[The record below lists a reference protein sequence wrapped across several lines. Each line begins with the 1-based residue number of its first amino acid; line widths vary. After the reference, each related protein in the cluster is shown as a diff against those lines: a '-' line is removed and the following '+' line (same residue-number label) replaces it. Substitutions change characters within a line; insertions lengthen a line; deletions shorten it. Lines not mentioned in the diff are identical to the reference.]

1 MDIDCGQVSQE
12 GMMHIDVNENI
23 SLLDEV
29 KLQAVVLVPIIRAL
43 CAEVGKQRANRI
55 VSNALR
61 DWSRSVFQSLGA
73 EAKGS
78 PREKWAS
85 VTATYMGRVGN
96 DIEIEWIKRD
106 ANEIECNV
114 IGCRYADLFR
124 QPGEPE
130 LGSVLLC
137 ETDVHVAE
145 LGAPEVEFT
154 RTQTIMQGAEYCD
167 FHYRIKSEAETK

>member
-1 MDIDCGQVSQE
+1 MMDID
-12 GMMHIDVNENI
+12 VNKNI

-29 KLQAVVLVPIIRAL
+29 RMQALVLVPVIRAL
-43 CAEVGKQRANRI
+43 RAELGEQRANRI

-61 DWSRSVFQSLGA
+61 DWSRSKIQSFGV
-73 EAKGS
+73 EAKGC

-85 VTATYMGRVGN
+85 VTATSMQRIGN
-96 DIEIEWIKRD
+96 DIDIEWIKQD
-106 ANEIECNV
+106 ANEIKLNV

-124 QPGEPE
+124 QLGEPE

-154 RTQTIMQGAEYCD
+154 RTQTIMQGADYCD
-167 FHYRIKSEAETK
+167 FHYRMKSEAETK

>member
-1 MDIDCGQVSQE
+1 MD
-12 GMMHIDVNENI
+12 IDVNENI

-29 KLQAVVLVPIIRAL
+29 RMQALVLIPVIRAL
-43 CAEVGKQRANRI
+43 RAELGEQSTNRI

-61 DWSRSVFQSLGA
+61 DWSRSGIQSSGVQ
-73 EAKGS
+73 AKGC
-78 PREKWAS
+78 PKEKWAS
-85 VTATYMGRVGN
+85 VTATSMRRIGN
-96 DIEIEWIKRD
+96 DIDIEWIKQD
-106 ANEIECNV
+106 ANEIKFNV

-124 QPGEPE
+124 QLGEPE

-154 RTQTIMQGAEYCD
+154 RTQTIMQGADYCD
-167 FHYRIKSEAETK
+167 FHYRMKSEAETK

>member
-1 MDIDCGQVSQE
+1 M
-12 GMMHIDVNENI
+12 
-23 SLLDEV
+23 
-29 KLQAVVLVPIIRAL
+29 QARVLVPIIRVL
-43 CAEVGKQRANRI
+43 RQELGEQRANRI

-85 VTATYMGRVGN
+85 VSAATMRRIGSDI
-96 DIEIEWIKRD
+96 DIEWVKQD
-106 ANEIECNV
+106 ANEIEFNV

-124 QPGEPE
+124 QLGEPE
-130 LGSVLLC
+130 LGSILLC
-137 ETDVHVAE
+137 EGDIHVAE
-145 LGAPEVEFT
+145 LGAPEVQFT

-167 FHYRIKSEAETK
+167 FHYRMKSEAETK